1 MALNDRTNQAGVSVV
16 VPHCSGQPTPSRWS
30 EDASYSR
37 GSRSPG
43 PHGVRFPS
51 AVHNKYGP
59 FGACT
64 GVRNTLPGQD
74 PGATVGKNCA
84 RSRGHICRFPK
95 APRHAIVTRHE
106 QLACQP
112 CPSWLWVM
120 GATDWRYLRASGIP
134 CHGVQGFFMD
144 RNDIRFYGRD
154 ERMALQSFYEGQAFL
169 YELVKRLSS
178 SAPGDSIGLKLWSR
192 ST

>member
-43 PHGVRFPS
+43 PYGVRFPS

-134 CHGVQGFFMD
+134 CHAVQGFFMD
-144 RNDIRFYGRD
+144 ATIFGFMDATSGWPCSPSTKVRHFSMNW
-154 ERMALQSFYEGQAFL
+154 
-169 YELVKRLSS
+169 LSAS
-178 SAPGDSIGLKLWSR
+178 PRPRQETR
-192 ST
+192 SD